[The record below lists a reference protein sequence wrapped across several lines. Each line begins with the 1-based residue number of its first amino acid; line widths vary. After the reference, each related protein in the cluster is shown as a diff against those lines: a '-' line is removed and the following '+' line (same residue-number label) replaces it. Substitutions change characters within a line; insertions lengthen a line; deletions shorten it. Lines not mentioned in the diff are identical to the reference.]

1 MTVGKRDSCKR
12 IVKETCEVD
21 IAYRLVEYMNG
32 DGRSGYDLL
41 YISLK

>member
-21 IAYRLVEYMNG
+21 IAYRLVEYMNEEM
-32 DGRSGYDLL
+32 RNGYDLL
-41 YISLK
+41 HVPLK